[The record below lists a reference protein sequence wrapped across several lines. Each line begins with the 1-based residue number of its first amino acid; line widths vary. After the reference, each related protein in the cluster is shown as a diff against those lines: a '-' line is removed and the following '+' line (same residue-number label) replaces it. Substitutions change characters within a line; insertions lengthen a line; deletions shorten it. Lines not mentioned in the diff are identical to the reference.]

1 VRRGLI
7 YDGAA
12 ALTLMELL
20 VVMAVI
26 AVLAAI
32 AFPAYQRVVAS
43 GRAASCVSNLRQ
55 MGVALGVYL
64 GENNMTM
71 PEMKAARES
80 VADEVPVIDNT
91 LDRYIQDR
99 AVFACPGDQEGYAQK
114 SGTSYYWNSALNNQA
129 LASLNFLHVISDHS
143 RIPLLSDKNPFHPY
157 SETKVNVLY
166 ADGHATKE
174 LRFFTE
180 K

>member
-1 VRRGLI
+1 MSRRPTGPVRASGTVRRGLI
-7 YDGAA
+7 YDGVAG
-12 ALTLMELL
+12 LTLMELL

-55 MGVALGVYL
+55 IGVALGVYL

-99 AVFACPGDQEGYAQK
+99 AVFACPGDQEGY
-114 SGTSYYWNSALNNQA
+114 
-129 LASLNFLHVISDHS
+129 
-143 RIPLLSDKNPFHPY
+143 
-157 SETKVNVLY
+157 
-166 ADGHATKE
+166 
-174 LRFFTE
+174 
-180 K
+180 